1 MQHQRDA
8 QPETRLVIPRHL
20 AIIMDGNGR
29 WAQARGLPRI
39 EGHRKG
45 VERVKECV
53 RAAAEIGIEY
63 LTLFSFSSENWSRP
77 ADEVDALMN
86 LIKRFIRQ
94 ELAEL
99 HENNVRVRVIGTV
112 DGIDPEIAA
121 MIEETHLL
129 TGANTGLRLTVA
141 FNYGARDEI
150 ARAARRLAEDVASGA
165 MQPGEVDMGALEQRL
180 DTFGLPDPDLLIR
193 TSGEVRLSNFLL
205 WQLAYAELMFVET
218 CWPDFDRETLI
229 DSLSAYR
236 HRDRRFGGLSVRRT
250 A

>member
-1 MQHQRDA
+1 MQHQHDA
-8 QPETRLVIPRHL
+8 EPETRLVIPRHL

-29 WAQARGLPRI
+29 WAQARGLPRV

-53 RAAAEIGIEY
+53 RTSTEIGIEY

-77 ADEVDALMN
+77 RDEIEALMG

-99 HENNVRVRVIGTV
+99 HENNVHIRVIGTL
-112 DGIDPEIAA
+112 DGVDPEIAA

-129 TGANTGLRLTVA
+129 TAANTGLHLTVA

-150 ARAARRLAEDVASGA
+150 ARAARRLAADVADGRLRPEDIDA
-165 MQPGEVDMGALEQRL
+165 GTLEDRL
-180 DTFGLPDPDLLIR
+180 DTSGLPDPDLLIR

-205 WQLAYAELMFVET
+205 WQLAYAELLFVET
-218 CWPDFDRETLI
+218 CWPDFDRNTLI
-229 DSLSAYR
+229 ESLSHYR
-236 HRDRRFGGLSVRRT
+236 LRERRFGGLSARRT

>member
-1 MQHQRDA
+1 MYHQNDA
-8 QPETRLVIPRHL
+8 QSDTRLVVPRHL

-29 WAQARGLPRI
+29 WAQQRGLPRI

-53 RAAAEIGIEY
+53 QTAVEIGVEY
-63 LTLFSFSSENWSRP
+63 LTLFSFSSENWRRP
-77 ADEVDALMN
+77 QEEVDALMT

-99 HENNVRVRVIGTV
+99 HENNVRVRVIGTSERV
-112 DGIDPEIAA
+112 DPEITA
-121 MIEETHLL
+121 MIADAHAL
-129 TGANTGLRLTVA
+129 TAENTGLRLTVA

-150 ARAARRLAEDVASGA
+150 ARAARQLAEDVARGA
-165 MQPGEVDMGALEQRL
+165 MRPDEVDIGAIERRL
-180 DTFGLPDPDLLIR
+180 DTNGLPDPDLLIR

-205 WQLAYAELMFVET
+205 WQLAYAELMFVEDY
-218 CWPDFDRETLI
+218 WPDFDRDALI
-229 DSLSAYR
+229 RTISAYQNR
-236 HRDRRFGGLSVRRT
+236 ERRFGGLSARRT

>member
-1 MQHQRDA
+1 MQHQHDA
-8 QPETRLVIPRHL
+8 EPETRLVIPRHL

-29 WAQARGLPRI
+29 WAQARGLPRV

-53 RAAAEIGIEY
+53 HTAAEIGIQY

-77 ADEVDALMN
+77 RDEIEALMN

-99 HENNVRVRVIGTV
+99 HENNVHIRVIGTL
-112 DGIDPEIAA
+112 DGVDPEIAA

-129 TGANTGLRLTVA
+129 TAANTGLHLTVA
-141 FNYGARDEI
+141 FNYGGRDEI
-150 ARAARRLAEDVASGA
+150 ARAARQLAADVASGKLLA
-165 MQPGEVDMGALEQRL
+165 EDIGPEALEDRL
-180 DTFGLPDPDLLIR
+180 DTSGLPDPDLLIR

-205 WQLAYAELMFVET
+205 WQLAYAELLFVDT
-218 CWPDFDRETLI
+218 YWPDFDRNKLI
-229 DSLSAYR
+229 ESLSHYR
-236 HRDRRFGGLSVRRT
+236 LRERRFGGLSARRT